1 MKNISLS
8 PNGTEYQLPTEKQSA
23 KELEEL
29 KRITTE
35 QRKLGRQIVAVQG
48 LGFVGCVMAAVVA
61 DAVDEEEKSLYF
73 AHGQQRASAR
83 SFWKVPVINQG
94 IPPVSSSDAE
104 VPKIYHRTVVEKK
117 HFVQHGSIMLTKL
130 LILSWLIFNLMLQS
144 LPSGMQLKGIAI
156 CPHSG
161 MA

>member
-61 DAVDEEEKSLYF
+61 DAVDEEETPPI
-73 AHGQQRASAR
+73 RAWTAKRFCTILLESAC
-83 SFWKVPVINQG
+83 
-94 IPPVSSSDAE
+94 
-104 VPKIYHRTVVEKK
+104 Y
-117 HFVQHGSIMLTKL
+117 
-130 LILSWLIFNLMLQS
+130 
-144 LPSGMQLKGIAI
+144 
-156 CPHSG
+156 
-161 MA
+161 